1 MEISA
6 VTTLKL
12 SATTKISCKT
22 TKSSKTSSE
31 YDADTELAASYHV
44 KEASVTVQRQIK
56 CFCFCSCRK
65 SVTCLLCG
73 GSE

>member
-22 TKSSKTSSE
+22 TKSSKPSYE
-31 YDADTELAASYHV
+31 YDADTELAALYHI
-44 KEASVTVQRQIK
+44 KEPLVTMQR
-56 CFCFCSCRK
+56 
-65 SVTCLLCG
+65 
-73 GSE
+73 

>member
-12 SATTKISCKT
+12 SATTKISCRT

-31 YDADTELAASYHV
+31 YDADTELAASYHI
-44 KEASVTVQRQIK
+44 KEAQVTVQR
-56 CFCFCSCRK
+56 
-65 SVTCLLCG
+65 
-73 GSE
+73 